1 MTKSEV
7 LDLARRV
14 LKSPRGVGSKRLA
27 QWVVT
32 HPDFIHVPQILFSYM
47 ASAELKLGRSK
58 TFTLLISPKEST
70 FTPTRIVTNA
80 PTPDFVLFDDQRL
93 ARDALDYSPTSPG
106 QEHHHLTP
114 VEPGGHFRIHA
125 SYTGL
130 VPPGYR
136 DGQRFVFTLRVYG
149 KSVEPS

>member
-7 LDLARRV
+7 MDLARRV
-14 LKSPRGVGSKRLA
+14 LKSPRGVGSKKLA

-47 ASAELKLGRSK
+47 AAAELKLGRPK
-58 TFTLLISPKEST
+58 TFTLLISPEGP
-70 FTPTRIVTNA
+70 FTPTRIVANA

-93 ARDALDYSPTSPG
+93 ARDALDYSPTSLG